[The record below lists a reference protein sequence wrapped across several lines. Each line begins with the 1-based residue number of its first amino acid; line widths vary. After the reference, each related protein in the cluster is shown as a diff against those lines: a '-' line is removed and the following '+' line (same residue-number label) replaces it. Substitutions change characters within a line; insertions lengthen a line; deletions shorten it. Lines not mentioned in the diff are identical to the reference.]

1 MGTESGRKVMANT
14 LQMRLANRIRRRLRC
29 DLTLV
34 LHDNRRVMLSF
45 KRRRGGRLTLRLH
58 HMFLSAGDIE
68 VAAIARFVTS
78 KDVDARERIE
88 RYILRYGHLIGV
100 KLPMSMTPAKGK
112 VYDLERVFRS
122 LNQRF
127 FQNRVRARILWGLRA
142 RRERKRTIR
151 LGYYCDTEK
160 KIVIN
165 PALDRRSVPRF
176 VLEWIVFHEM
186 LHQVVGFEL
195 IHGVLVAHTP
205 EFRRRE
211 ARFPRFNAASAW
223 ESANISRLLRA

>member
-1 MGTESGRKVMANT
+1 MGNT
-14 LQMRLANRIRRRLRC
+14 LQERLANRIRRRLRR

-34 LHDNRRVMLSF
+34 LHDNRTVMLSF
-45 KRRRGGRLTLRLH
+45 KRSRNGRRLRLRLH
-58 HMFLSAGDIE
+58 HMFLSASDPDI
-68 VAAIARFVTS
+68 AAIARFVS
-78 KDVDARERIE
+78 RKDRESRERIE
-88 RYILRYGHLIGV
+88 RYILRYSHLIGV
-100 KLPMSMTPAKGK
+100 KLPRSITPAKGK

-122 LNQRF
+122 LNARF
-127 FQNRVRARILWGLRA
+127 FNNRVRARILWGLRA
-142 RRERKRTIR
+142 KRERKRTIR

-165 PALDRRSVPRF
+165 PALDRRAVPRF

-195 IHGVLVAHTP
+195 INGMLVAHTP

-211 ARFPRFNAASAW
+211 ERFPRFAQASAW
-223 ESANISRLLRA
+223 ESRNLSRLLRA

>member
-1 MGTESGRKVMANT
+1 MNNT
-14 LQMRLANRIRRRLRC
+14 LKDNLAGRIRRRLRR
-29 DLTLV
+29 DLTLI

-45 KRRRGGRLTLRLH
+45 RRRGRRLTLRLH
-58 HMFLSAGDIE
+58 HMFLSAGDAD
-68 VAAIARFVTS
+68 VSAVARFVAS
-78 KDVDARERIE
+78 KDAESRERIE
-88 RYILRYGHLIGV
+88 RYIGRYGHLIGV
-100 KLPMSMTPAKGK
+100 KLPRSVAPARGK
-112 VYDLERVFRS
+112 VYDLEQVFRS
-122 LNQRF
+122 LNRRF

-186 LHQVVGFEL
+186 LHQVVGFSW

-211 ARFPRFNAASAW
+211 QRFPRYNQAAAW
-223 ESANISRLLRA
+223 ESRNLSRLLRA

>member
-1 MGTESGRKVMANT
+1 MGNT
-14 LQMRLANRIRRRLRC
+14 LQEMLASRIRRRLRR
-29 DLTLV
+29 DLTVV
-34 LHDNRRVMLSF
+34 LHDNRKVMLSF
-45 KRRRGGRLTLRLH
+45 RRRGRRLTLRLH
-58 HMFLSAGDIE
+58 HMFLSAGDAD
-68 VAAIARFVTS
+68 VAAIARFVST
-78 KDVDARERIE
+78 KDPASRERIE
-88 RYILRYGHLIGV
+88 RYISRYAHLIGV
-100 KLPMSMTPAKGK
+100 TLPRAAAPAKGK
-112 VYDLERVFRS
+112 VYDLERIYRY
-122 LNQRF
+122 LNRRY

-165 PALDRRSVPRF
+165 PALDRRSVPRY

-195 IHGVLVAHTP
+195 INGVLVAHTP

-211 ARFPRFNAASAW
+211 QRYPRYVQAAAW
-223 ESANISRLLRA
+223 ESRNLSRLLRA

>member
-1 MGTESGRKVMANT
+1 MDMGNT
-14 LQMRLANRIRRRLRC
+14 LLLNLANRLRRRLRS

-34 LHDNRRVMLSF
+34 LHDNRKVMLSF
-45 KRRRGGRLTLRLH
+45 KRGRGRGLTLRLH
-58 HMFLSAGDIE
+58 HMFLSAGDGE
-68 VAAIARFVTS
+68 VAAIAKFATS
-78 KDVDARERIE
+78 KDAGARDRIE
-88 RYILRYGHLIGV
+88 RYIVRYSHLIGV
-100 KLPMSMTPAKGK
+100 RLPPSMTPAKGK

-127 FQNRVRARILWGLRA
+127 FQNRVRARILWGMRA

-165 PALDRRSVPRF
+165 PALDRPSVPRY

-186 LHQVVGFEL
+186 LHQVVGFSL
-195 IHGVLVAHTP
+195 INGVLVAHTP

-211 ARFPRFNAASAW
+211 QRFPRFHAASAW
-223 ESANISRLLRA
+223 ESRNLSRLLRA